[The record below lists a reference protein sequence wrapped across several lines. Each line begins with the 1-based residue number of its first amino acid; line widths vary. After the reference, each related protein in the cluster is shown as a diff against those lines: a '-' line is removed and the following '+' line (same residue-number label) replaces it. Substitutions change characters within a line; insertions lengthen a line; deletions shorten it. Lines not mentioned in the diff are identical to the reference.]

1 MDSGTFGSNEY
12 YLERLKKRKT
22 KLASRLM
29 RRELGLESDARRK
42 RFNMLMAQV
51 ISLRFT
57 YGLRELTRS

>member
-12 YLERLKKRKT
+12 YLERSKRRKS

-29 RRELGLESDARRK
+29 RRELGLEPDARRK

-51 ISLRFT
+51 IFLC
-57 YGLRELTRS
+57 